1 MRSDATTPCGVR
13 ISDTRYEEDRGRL
26 HPSGPVGARH
36 RRHLCQSRAR
46 PGDDLSGDAP
56 GELRAGRDGDVLDL
70 HRLEPHQRR
79 HGLLAGLPAHRAVRV
94 RGGRGDRAGGD
105 PPGRERA
112 GTRDRG
118 RFHRAAC
125 DPQQRDRLDLQLHH
139 QDLPEPVPQGAFVRQ
154 YLRFLA
160 RTRRNRRHLGGTGAD
175 LCLLPLHPA
184 GTRNARRG
192 AEPGIEPAGGHSR
205 GLDARPRLGARGR
218 RRRRRRH
225 DDRAH
230 RVPRSEHDGRN
241 PALRVRRGAARRHRQ
256 PRRRRGRRLR
266 GRRARE
272 RARRLRDRQRPQ
284 TLGGAGAHHRRAA
297 AEALGLLRQGARDPR
312 MTRRASVGVAVLL
325 AIACLL
331 LPFVVSNYRTF
342 QLTLVLVYAI
352 ALLGLNILTGYN
364 GQISLGHGAFYAIG
378 AYTAAVLMDRLG
390 APYWATIPAAGAVC
404 LVAGFLFGLPALRLE
419 GLYLALATFALGVS
433 MPQLLKY
440 HHLEKWTGGVQGIV
454 IAKPEPPA
462 FLLEAGLQMN
472 PDQWLYFFALA
483 VAAMM
488 FVLGW
493 NLLRGR
499 VGRALIAI
507 RDQHIAAEAMGIN
520 NALYKSLAFGVSAMY
535 TGIAGALGAIAVQYV
550 APDSFTIFLS
560 LVFLVGIVVG
570 GVASISG
577 ALYGALFIQFVPN
590 VADEISKAAPWAI
603 FGLFLI
609 GFVYLMPAGVAG
621 AVRMLLVRRMQK
633 GAK

>member
-1 MRSDATTPCGVR
+1 
-13 ISDTRYEEDRGRL
+13 
-26 HPSGPVGARH
+26 
-36 RRHLCQSRAR
+36 
-46 PGDDLSGDAP
+46 
-56 GELRAGRDGDVLDL
+56 
-70 HRLEPHQRR
+70 
-79 HGLLAGLPAHRAVRV
+79 
-94 RGGRGDRAGGD
+94 
-105 PPGRERA
+105 
-112 GTRDRG
+112 
-118 RFHRAAC
+118 
-125 DPQQRDRLDLQLHH
+125 
-139 QDLPEPVPQGAFVRQ
+139 
-154 YLRFLA
+154 
-160 RTRRNRRHLGGTGAD
+160 
-175 LCLLPLHPA
+175 
-184 GTRNARRG
+184 
-192 AEPGIEPAGGHSR
+192 
-205 GLDARPRLGARGR
+205 
-218 RRRRRRH
+218 
-225 DDRAH
+225 
-230 RVPRSEHDGRN
+230 
-241 PALRVRRGAARRHRQ
+241 
-256 PRRRRGRRLR
+256 
-266 GRRARE
+266 
-272 RARRLRDRQRPQ
+272 
-284 TLGGAGAHHRRAA
+284 
-297 AEALGLLRQGARDPR
+297 
-312 MTRRASVGVAVLL
+312 MTRRATIGVAVLV
-325 AIACLL
+325 AIACV

-390 APYWATIPAAGAVC
+390 VPYWATVPAAGAAC

-454 IAKPEPPA
+454 IAKPDPP
-462 FLLEAGLQMN
+462 FGLPIN
-472 PDQWLYFFALA
+472 PDQWLYLFTLA
-483 VAAMM
+483 VAVVM

-520 NALYKSLAFGVSAMY
+520 SALYKSLAFGVSAMY

-570 GVASISG
+570 GLASISG

-621 AVRMLLVRRMQK
+621 AVRMLPVRFTRK

>member
-1 MRSDATTPCGVR
+1 
-13 ISDTRYEEDRGRL
+13 
-26 HPSGPVGARH
+26 
-36 RRHLCQSRAR
+36 
-46 PGDDLSGDAP
+46 
-56 GELRAGRDGDVLDL
+56 
-70 HRLEPHQRR
+70 
-79 HGLLAGLPAHRAVRV
+79 
-94 RGGRGDRAGGD
+94 
-105 PPGRERA
+105 
-112 GTRDRG
+112 
-118 RFHRAAC
+118 
-125 DPQQRDRLDLQLHH
+125 
-139 QDLPEPVPQGAFVRQ
+139 
-154 YLRFLA
+154 
-160 RTRRNRRHLGGTGAD
+160 
-175 LCLLPLHPA
+175 
-184 GTRNARRG
+184 
-192 AEPGIEPAGGHSR
+192 
-205 GLDARPRLGARGR
+205 
-218 RRRRRRH
+218 
-225 DDRAH
+225 
-230 RVPRSEHDGRN
+230 
-241 PALRVRRGAARRHRQ
+241 
-256 PRRRRGRRLR
+256 
-266 GRRARE
+266 
-272 RARRLRDRQRPQ
+272 
-284 TLGGAGAHHRRAA
+284 
-297 AEALGLLRQGARDPR
+297 
-312 MTRRASVGVAVLL
+312 MTRRASIIGVAVLL
-325 AIACLL
+325 VIACLL

-342 QLTLVLVYAI
+342 QFTLVLVYAI

-462 FLLEAGLQMN
+462 FLHEAGLRMN
-472 PDQWLYFFALA
+472 SDQWLYFFALA
-483 VAAMM
+483 VAAVM

-520 NALYKSLAFGVSAMY
+520 SALYKSLAFGVSAMY

-570 GVASISG
+570 GLASISG

-609 GFVYLMPAGVAG
+609 GFVYLMPTGVAG
-621 AVRMLLVRRMQK
+621 AVRMLLLRLRGK
-633 GAK
+633 RAK